1 VHHPP
6 RRRQHQREG
15 QDPEAQL
22 QDQHPSFFS
31 CLLLPPTSWHDEQQ
45 LILPSGG
52 SNNQV
57 RWEAPFPPSSSL

>member
-22 QDQHPSFFS
+22 QDQHPSFS
-31 CLLLPPTSWHDEQQ
+31 CFLLLLGTTN
-45 LILPSGG
+45 
-52 SNNQV
+52 SN
-57 RWEAPFPPSSSL
+57 